1 MNTALAIIGGT
12 VALAV
17 AIALLS
23 RRGHR
28 MSLEQW
34 TVGDRSFGVLVMW
47 LLMAGEIYTTF
58 AFLGASG
65 WVYSKGA
72 PILYALAYLSLSN
85 IVGFFVNPLIWQ
97 LGRRHGLQTQADI
110 FQLLY
115 GGRALPAL
123 VALIG
128 IAAIVPY
135 LQLQLT
141 GLGII
146 VSVASYGAIS
156 QGHAMAIA
164 AILIVGFVL
173 VSGIRAVAAVSILKD
188 FLMIVTVVFIGIAV
202 PRMLYGGIGPL
213 FARMMETHPSHL
225 VMPGATGAY
234 GHGWYISMVLV
245 CSLGPMW
252 PHSFASIFTAK
263 DGETIRRNMVILP
276 LYNLTLPAIL
286 FVGYAALLTLPGL
299 ANGDLAVMTLVRA
312 RFPAW
317 FVGMIG
323 GAGALAAIVP
333 ASVMLLTASTLFAK
347 NVVRPLLAPGL
358 TDVHVAR
365 VARGLVVALSA
376 LCLALA
382 LGTSVSLVGLLQLG
396 YGLVGQFFPGLV
408 LGLCWRRATGQA
420 VGCGIVAGL
429 ATLCLLEFSRH
440 DPFLG
445 MNAGFVAVV
454 VNASVMTALGACNV
468 GRRVSV
474 DLELEDDT
482 AATQVP

>member
-1 MNTALAIIGGT
+1 MNTALAIIAGT

-17 AIALLS
+17 VIAVLS

-28 MSLEQW
+28 MNLEQW

-72 PILYALAYLSLSN
+72 PVLYVLAYLSLTN
-85 IVGFFVNPLIWQ
+85 IVGFFVSPLIWQ
-97 LGRRHGLQTQADI
+97 LGRRHGLQTQADV

-115 GGRALPAL
+115 GGRGLPAL

-146 VSVASYGAIS
+146 VSVASYGAVS
-156 QGHAMAIA
+156 QGTAMAVA
-164 AILIVGFVL
+164 GILIIGFVL
-173 VSGIRAVAAVSILKD
+173 VSGIRAVAGVSILKD
-188 FLMIVTVVFIGIAV
+188 FLMIVTVVAMGVAV
-202 PRMLYGGIGPL
+202 PRMLFGGIGPL
-213 FARMMETHPSHL
+213 FARVMETHPSHL

-245 CSLGPMW
+245 CALGPMW
-252 PHSFASIFTAK
+252 PHNLAAIFTAK
-263 DGETIRRNMVILP
+263 DGETIKRNMILLP
-276 LYNLTLPAIL
+276 LYNLTIPGVL

-299 ANGDLAVMTLVRA
+299 SNGDLAVMSLVRA

-317 FVGMIG
+317 FVGFVG

-333 ASVMLLTASTLFAK
+333 SSIMLLTASTLFAK
-347 NVVRPLLAPGL
+347 NMVRPLLAPTL

-365 VARGLVVALSA
+365 LARVLVVVLTL

-396 YGLVGQFFPGLV
+396 YGLVGQFFPGIV
-408 LGLCWRRATGQA
+408 LGLAWRRTTGRA
-420 VGCGIVAGL
+420 VGAGIAAGL
-429 ATLCLLEFSRH
+429 ATLALLEFTRR

-445 MNAGFVAVV
+445 LNAGFVAVV
-454 VNASVMTALGACNV
+454 VNCGVMVALCACNV

-474 DLELEDDT
+474 DLDLEDEP
-482 AATQVP
+482 A

>member
-1 MNTALAIIGGT
+1 MNIALAIIGGT

-17 AIALLS
+17 LIAALS

-34 TVGDRSFGVLVMW
+34 TVGDRSFGVVVMW
-47 LLMAGEIYTTF
+47 FLMAGEIYTTF
-58 AFLGASG
+58 SFLGASG

-72 PILYALAYLSLSN
+72 PVLYVLAYLSLSN
-85 IVGFFVNPLIWQ
+85 IVGFFVSPLIWQ
-97 LGRRHGLQTQADI
+97 LGRRHGLQTQADV
-110 FQLLY
+110 FHVLY
-115 GGRALPAL
+115 GGRALPAV
-123 VALIG
+123 VALTG

-156 QGHAMAIA
+156 QEAAMAVA
-164 AILIVGFVL
+164 GVLIVGFVL
-173 VSGIRAVAAVSILKD
+173 VSGIRAVAGVSVLKD
-188 FLMIVTVVFIGIAV
+188 LLMVITVVAMGVAV
-202 PRMLYGGIGPL
+202 PWMLFGGIGPL
-213 FARMMETHPSHL
+213 FARVMQEHPSHL

-252 PHSFASIFTAK
+252 PQYLSALFTAK
-263 DGETIRRNMVILP
+263 DAETIRRNMILLP
-276 LYNLTLPAIL
+276 LYNLTIPGVL

-299 ANGDLAVMTLVRA
+299 ANGDLAVMSLLRA

-317 FVGMIG
+317 FVGFIG

-347 NVVRPLLAPGL
+347 NIVRPLLAPSL

-365 VARGLVVALSA
+365 IARVLVVALTV

-382 LGTSVSLVGLLQLG
+382 LGTRVSLVGLLQLG
-396 YGLVGQFFPGLV
+396 YGLVGQFFPGIF
-408 LGLCWRRATGQA
+408 LGLTWRRATGRA
-420 VGCGIVAGL
+420 VGIGIAAGL
-429 ATLCLLEFSRH
+429 ATLAVLELTHS

-445 MNAGFVAVV
+445 LNAGFVAVV
-454 VNASVMTALGACNV
+454 ANAGVMVALCACNV

-474 DLELEDDT
+474 DLEPADEPEPT
-482 AATQVP
+482 RAP